1 MPLISMLPNPALL
14 GSWQLWAGLSAVFAA
29 VTSLLAKLGVEGIN
43 SNLATLLRTVVV
55 LLLLAAVVV
64 VGGDLQPWPALPRRS
79 LIFLVLSGLATGVSW
94 LCWFRALQ
102 LGPVS
107 QVAPI
112 DKLSVVFV
120 LVFAAGFLGEPLT
133 WKTLTGGALIAG
145 GAVLLALK

>member
-55 LLLLAAVVV
+55 LLLLAAVVL
-64 VGGDLQPWPALPRRS
+64 VGGDLQP

-112 DKLSVVFV
+112 DKLSVVLVAV
-120 LVFAAGFLGEPLT
+120 LGVTLLGESLDPRQWL
-133 WKTLTGGALIAG
+133 GVALMG
-145 GAVLLALK
+145 VGAVLLALR

>member
-1 MPLISMLPNPALL
+1 MLPNPALL

-29 VTSLLAKLGVEGIN
+29 ITSLLAKLGVEGIN

-79 LIFLVLSGLATGVSW
+79 LIFLGLSGLATGVSW

-112 DKLSVVFV
+112 DKLSVV
-120 LVFAAGFLGEPLT
+120 LVAVFGVTLLGESLDPRQWL
-133 WKTLTGGALIAG
+133 GVALMG
-145 GAVLLALK
+145 VGAVLLALR

>member
-43 SNLATLLRTVVV
+43 SNLATLLRTVV
-55 LLLLAAVVV
+55 L
-64 VGGDLQPWPALPRRS
+64 VGGDLQPWPDLPRRS

-112 DKLSVVFV
+112 DKLSVVLVAV
-120 LVFAAGFLGEPLT
+120 LGVTLLGESLDPRQWL
-133 WKTLTGGALIAG
+133 GVALMG
-145 GAVLLALK
+145 VGAVLLALR

>member
-1 MPLISMLPNPALL
+1 MLPNPALL

-55 LLLLAAVVV
+55 LLLLAVV

-112 DKLSVVFV
+112 DKLSVVLVAV
-120 LVFAAGFLGEPLT
+120 LGVTLLGESLDPRQWL
-133 WKTLTGGALIAG
+133 GVALMG
-145 GAVLLALK
+145 LGAVLLALR